1 MLLFGHSI
9 PRGHPAPGPRI
20 AVVALAV
27 GALWMVHVATVAAQ
41 GVVERFPQPRQVLR
55 DYGDD
60 PSRRVALE
68 VLQSTLI
75 EKTPAPRSDAATR
88 RIAAY
93 VQAIGEVDL
102 RYTRM
107 RRDAP
112 ARRDYY
118 TRVGRLR
125 GDPGF
130 RRQVLNRYRLAG
142 LAPEGR
148 PRVAVP
154 PDPLDD
160 PRLFA
165 PAVPYWLA
173 TLAVLL
179 VMPLLFQLSAWRAA
193 ASTPITNV
201 DDVTNLLPKPL
212 RVLRLSGA
220 PFRMAK
226 EAGTVVE
233 NRPDGLWVRTPAAE
247 RLWKIPYP
255 KFETREGH
263 FITRIGR
270 SRADGSH
277 QTVLVMN
284 YVTAQY
290 VYPVRIEDPLGPR
303 HSRRPWLVMAAIG
316 ATGFALGIG
325 AVVREFGPLQPRV
338 DWAWTWFL
346 GAGISAVVAGIT
358 GGATARVLSR
368 IRNWRFKR
376 YVAECVKY
384 AEGVIARMED
394 LLERAK
400 PDQRDD

>member
-1 MLLFGHSI
+1 M
-9 PRGHPAPGPRI
+9 
-20 AVVALAV
+20 ALS
-27 GALWMVHVATVAAQ
+27 ATGAAQ
-41 GVVERFPQPRQVLR
+41 GIVDRFPQPRQVLR

-68 VLQSTLI
+68 VLHSTLI
-75 EKTPAPRSDAATR
+75 EKTPAPRSDAASR

-93 VQAIGEVDL
+93 VQAIREVDL
-102 RYTRM
+102 RYNRM

-112 ARRDYY
+112 ARRDYD

-125 GDPGF
+125 ADPGF

-154 PDPLDD
+154 PDPFDD
-160 PRLFA
+160 GRLFA
-165 PAVPYWLA
+165 PAVPFWLA
-173 TLAVLL
+173 TLAILL
-179 VMPLLFQLSAWRAA
+179 VLPLLFQLSAWRAA
-193 ASTPITNV
+193 ASAPTATV

-212 RVLRLSGA
+212 RVLRLPGA
-220 PFRMAK
+220 SFTMTK

-233 NRPDGLWVRTPAAE
+233 NRPDGLWVRTLSAE
-247 RLWKIPYP
+247 RLWRIPFP

-263 FITRIGR
+263 FVTRIGR
-270 SRADGSH
+270 PRADGSH
-277 QTVLVMN
+277 QTVLAMN

-303 HSRRPWLVMAAIG
+303 HSRRPWLVMTAIG

-325 AVVREFGPLQPRV
+325 AVVREFGSLLPRV

-346 GAGISAVVAGIT
+346 GAGFSAVVAGIT

-368 IRNWRFKR
+368 IRNWRFKL
-376 YVAECVKY
+376 YVAEFVKY

-394 LLERAK
+394 LLKRAK
-400 PDQRDD
+400 PDQKDD